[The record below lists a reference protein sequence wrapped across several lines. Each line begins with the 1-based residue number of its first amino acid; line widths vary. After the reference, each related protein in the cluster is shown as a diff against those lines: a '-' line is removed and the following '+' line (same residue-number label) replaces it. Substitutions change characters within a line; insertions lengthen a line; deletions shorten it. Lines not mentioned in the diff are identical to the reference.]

1 MSIPQYK
8 FGTTTVAKIR
18 DSEELKQ
25 MLDEPWL
32 DADTIIIK
40 PNWVSTDPAEF
51 TDADTLRMFCQVFGK
66 SHLVITESYSLAQEE
81 FGVIDHHMIEEAKT
95 LVWDWFSLNNID
107 PTYRFMAE

>member
-66 SHLVITESYSLAQEE
+66 EE